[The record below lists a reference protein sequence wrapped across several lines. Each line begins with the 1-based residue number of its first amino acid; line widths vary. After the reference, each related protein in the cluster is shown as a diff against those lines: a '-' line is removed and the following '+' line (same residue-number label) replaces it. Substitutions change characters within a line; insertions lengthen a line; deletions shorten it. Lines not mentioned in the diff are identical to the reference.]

1 VSNIAVIGTG
11 YVGLSSG
18 ACFARLG
25 HVVTCVDVVEEK
37 VRSLNSGV
45 MPIVE
50 TGLEELVAEGVAAG
64 RLMFTTD
71 VASAVTHAEVVF
83 LCVPTPEGEDGS
95 ADLSYIQTAARTL
108 SPLLQSGAVVVNKS
122 TVPVGST
129 KVVERELKRPDVS
142 VVSNP
147 EFLREGS
154 AIQDFLKP
162 DRVVVGSDDQEAA
175 IKVAALYEKVG
186 APVVVTDPASAET
199 IKYAANAFLATKIS
213 YINAVAAICEGV
225 GADIRDVVLGLG
237 YDHRIGHEFL
247 KPGPGW
253 GGSCF
258 PKDTKAMVKIAE
270 DAGYDFG
277 LLKGVI
283 TVNEQQYVRIVEKIR
298 KSCGGSVKGK
308 TIAVWGL
315 TFKARTDDLRDS
327 PSVEIVTRLVAAGA
341 RIVAYD
347 PTVTKPP
354 RGLEAIEIASS
365 PLEACSS
372 ADMVAVLTEWDDF
385 RWVSPADVAKV
396 ISSRSVVDA
405 RNLLDRSEWK
415 RAGFDYQGI
424 GR

>member
-1 VSNIAVIGTG
+1 
-11 YVGLSSG
+11 
-18 ACFARLG
+18 
-25 HVVTCVDVVEEK
+25 
-37 VRSLNSGV
+37 
-45 MPIVE
+45 
-50 TGLEELVAEGVAAG
+50 
-64 RLMFTTD
+64 
-71 VASAVTHAEVVF
+71 
-83 LCVPTPEGEDGS
+83 
-95 ADLSYIQTAARTL
+95 
-108 SPLLQSGAVVVNKS
+108 
-122 TVPVGST
+122 
-129 KVVERELKRPDVS
+129 
-142 VVSNP
+142 
-147 EFLREGS
+147 
-154 AIQDFLKP
+154 
-162 DRVVVGSDDQEAA
+162 
-175 IKVAALYEKVG
+175 
-186 APVVVTDPASAET
+186 
-199 IKYAANAFLATKIS
+199 
-213 YINAVAAICEGV
+213 
-225 GADIRDVVLGLG
+225 
-237 YDHRIGHEFL
+237 
-247 KPGPGW
+247 
-253 GGSCF
+253 
-258 PKDTKAMVKIAE
+258 MVKIAE